1 MSGENN
7 IIKLYKSNETKR
19 VYDLI
24 DFEGFSI
31 NNIEQIKFE
40 TKNDFVF
47 NLSTNKEKENLLKK
61 LSQQDAIKKS
71 FKVVYGIK
79 TGNNEKFISQEIKG
93 KLNWKKCA
101 SSAKNIKKYIVDWQ
115 GDYLNV
121 CGDLAGL
128 NNINYEQPKILIQY
142 IRKLSMPVRL
152 VCALDTNGEYY
163 PLNNFSFIVSE
174 NENSLKFLLG
184 ILNSNLINWYFS
196 NCFVDYNIKPKYI
209 EQLPLPAKLRS
220 EELESLISEII
231 SLKSNTKDANTSKL
245 EKKIDQL
252 VYKLYNLTKDEIKI
266 IEESVR

>member
-184 ILNSNLINWYFS
+184 ILNSNLINWYF
-196 NCFVDYNIKPKYI
+196 F
-209 EQLPLPAKLRS
+209 KLFC
-220 EELESLISEII
+220 
-231 SLKSNTKDANTSKL
+231 
-245 EKKIDQL
+245 
-252 VYKLYNLTKDEIKI
+252 
-266 IEESVR
+266 